1 MGVTRAGMPEKRLWP
16 NPSPHPNLAPHK
28 GEGVRNLLICKGLRK
43 TSPCK
48 LQGEGAAL
56 SAGNARETAAT
67 SGRVIFFELA
77 VQRRQTDIQNAGSE
91 LPIASMPPQ
100 CLCDRF
106 SFNLG

>member
-1 MGVTRAGMPEKRLWP
+1 MSIASMHCQYLGYVIPRSLAGGGRHTSSARYDVL
-16 NPSPHPNLAPHK
+16 L
-28 GEGVRNLLICKGLRK
+28 VR
-43 TSPCK
+43 TSK
-48 LQGEGAAL
+48 DI
-56 SAGNARETAAT
+56 ARENAAT